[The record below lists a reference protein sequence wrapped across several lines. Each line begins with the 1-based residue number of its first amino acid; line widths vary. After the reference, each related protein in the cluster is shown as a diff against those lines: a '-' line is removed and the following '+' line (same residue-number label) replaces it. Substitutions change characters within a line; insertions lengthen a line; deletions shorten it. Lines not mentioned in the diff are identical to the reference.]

1 MTPFRH
7 STLWRAIGGLLRAR
21 VAVVLLV
28 GSSACAPASVTVRAE
43 SLVRRH
49 RETDAVALLR
59 DDLAKH
65 PDDVPARK
73 LLVRVLGFTGDVEG
87 ARAEVRE
94 LAAHLPGDDPA
105 PYVELGHAFEL
116 SHRYDEAL
124 ASYDEAAA
132 VAPARPDGPREGG
145 MRCARWGE
153 AEQAEPRLEEA
164 LRRGARDVETW
175 HTLGLVRIHLGDLDG
190 AEQAYRGGIAA
201 DPRAVESY
209 LGLATVAVARGDA
222 QGAVDAYDQVMARR
236 PRFAAGELGRAW
248 ALAKLGRRA
257 EARAALDRAEALG
270 APAANVAKQRA
281 VLESTP

>member
-1 MTPFRH
+1 M
-7 STLWRAIGGLLRAR
+7 
-21 VAVVLLV
+21 
-28 GSSACAPASVTVRAE
+28 VRAE

-49 RETDAVALLR
+49 RESDAVTLLR

-65 PDDVPARK
+65 PEDVPARK

-87 ARAEVRE
+87 ARAEAAQ
-94 LAAHLPGDDPA
+94 LATRLPPGDPS
-105 PYVELGHAFEL
+105 PYIELGHAFEL

-132 VAPARPDGPREGG
+132 VAPSRPDGPREGG

-153 AEQAEPRLEEA
+153 ADQAAPRLEEA
-164 LRRGARDVETW
+164 LRRDARDAETW
-175 HTLGLVRIHLGDLDG
+175 HTLGLVRVHLGDLDG
-190 AEQAYRGGIAA
+190 AEQAYRGGAEA
-201 DPRAVESY
+201 DPSAVENY

-248 ALAKLGRRA
+248 ALARLGRRD
-257 EARAALDRAEALG
+257 EARSALDRAEALG

-281 VLESTP
+281 ALEAMR